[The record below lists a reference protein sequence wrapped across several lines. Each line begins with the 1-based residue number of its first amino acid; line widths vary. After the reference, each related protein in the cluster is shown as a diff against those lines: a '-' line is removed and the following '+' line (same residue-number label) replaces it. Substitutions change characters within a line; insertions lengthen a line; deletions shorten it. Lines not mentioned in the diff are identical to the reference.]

1 MTGFLVS
8 NVFPS
13 EEADHSLLLS
23 HQQLLEVGERGTD
36 MNIAVGTLWD
46 VPNGVCTSV
55 YVDIALLYDLI
66 KG

>member
-8 NVFPS
+8 KVFPS
-13 EEADHSLLLS
+13 DDADHWLLLF
-23 HQQLLEVGERGTD
+23 HQHLLKVGERGTD
-36 MNIAVGTLWD
+36 MDIPVGTLWD
-46 VPNGVCTSV
+46 VPNGVCTSE